1 MPCDSDLLE
10 RGFVMGRDLDT
21 RFSHLLE
28 AIAKHENTTVEM
40 LGKTFASEEIEN
52 RRTFYPQ
59 LKRVLSRQEP
69 DIDEFQ
75 KVIRNCWAAMTR
87 YESIR
92 FGRFI
97 KDESAAVLAIQEFIQ
112 DFPQGD
118 TEAADRI
125 DTFINEAVRLG
136 YTRKRDGP
144 PDRPG
149 AAALCSVI
157 LTALFPGRFV
167 DYKQW
172 RWREF
177 AQRVDYNTSFPGIE
191 SYGQG
196 IVWAGHFAADLAETG
211 TFRRIWNND
220 HPLWAVAG
228 IAWVLPGLKL
238 DEINPMPDI
247 NEDDEITTLLAHKK
261 QVILYGPPG
270 TGKTYRANNYISHL
284 NAHDYEVHEDSLLDQ
299 RIFSLTIYEP
309 RDGQIPD
316 LTPGTRFTYGW
327 KERRNWQKYY
337 DELQEGDMALAYNAV
352 KLHRFTTVVRCTRKD
367 ADSIE
372 FEVVLQ
378 FSGPSFEDM
387 KNDPGLK
394 ESELIRINMSFSL
407 KRLKHG
413 ELQRII
419 ALSDGLTYESLGIE
433 LKRIRETVPNK
444 EFVTFHPSFGY
455 EDFIEGLRP
464 LATDDGT
471 LAYRVED
478 GIFKT
483 LSRRAF
489 NVLAERAGIEE
500 RWNES
505 ESIPSLDDAKK
516 QKLVDAAPGVPFC
529 LVIDEINR
537 GDISRIFGELIT
549 LLEADKRYGEEHG
562 ITITLPYSKEKYA
575 IPPNLY
581 IIGTMNTADKSI
593 SLVDAALR
601 RRFGFIEMM
610 PDYNVLRNLPD
621 DKDDEVRE
629 IVEITVDALET
640 INERIAGNYDRD
652 HRIGH
657 SYLIKLRAA
666 CSRDEALEMLHFAW
680 YHEIVPLLQE
690 YYYDAPARFNEV
702 IGSRFVKISPDE
714 RGFDI
719 RERLYGDELLVAVE
733 GLANGNRE
741 QEGAEADE

>member
-1 MPCDSDLLE
+1 
-10 RGFVMGRDLDT
+10 MGRDLDT
-21 RFSHLLE
+21 RFSQLLE

-40 LGKTFASEEIEN
+40 LGKTFASDEIAN

-59 LKRVLSRQEP
+59 LKQVLSGQELNLN
-69 DIDEFQ
+69 EF
-75 KVIRNCWAAMTR
+75 KGVIKNCWAATAKI
-87 YESIR
+87 EFIR
-92 FGRFI
+92 FTRFTEKGQPAIQAIQTLI
-97 KDESAAVLAIQEFIQ
+97 KDFPPDDAEAAVRIDAFIDEAIQ
-112 DFPQGD
+112 
-118 TEAADRI
+118 
-125 DTFINEAVRLG
+125 LG
-136 YTRKRDGP
+136 YKDVKDS

-149 AAALCSVI
+149 AAALCSVL
-157 LTALFPGRFV
+157 LTSLFPDRFV
-167 DYKQW
+167 DFKQR
-172 RWREF
+172 RWKKF
-177 AQRVDYNTSFPGIE
+177 AQTLDYNVLYPGDGG
-191 SYGQG
+191 YGQG
-196 IVWAGHFAADLAETG
+196 ILWAGNFAASIAETMS
-211 TFRRIWNND
+211 FRRVWRVEY
-220 HPLWAVAG
+220 PLWALAG
-228 IAWVLPGLKL
+228 IAWKLPDLKQTP
-238 DEINPMPDI
+238 DETKGNSNHMPDI
-247 NEDDEITTLLAHKK
+247 SEDAEITTLLAHKK

-309 RDGQIPD
+309 RDGPIPD
-316 LTPGTRFTYGW
+316 LSPGTRFIYGW
-327 KERRNWQKYY
+327 KERRNWQTYY
-337 DELQEGDMALAYNAV
+337 DELQEGDVALAYNAA
-352 KLHRFTTVVRCTRKD
+352 KLRRFTTVVRCTQKET
-367 ADSIE
+367 DSIE
-372 FEVVLQ
+372 FEVVQQ
-378 FSGPSFEDM
+378 FNGPSYEDM
-387 KNDPGLK
+387 KSDPGLK
-394 ESELIRINMSFSL
+394 ESDLMRIQMAFSL
-407 KRLKHG
+407 KLLKHS

-419 ALSDGLTYESLGIE
+419 ALSEGLTYESLGIE
-433 LKRIRETVPNK
+433 LKRIRESIPNK

-455 EDFIEGLRP
+455 EDFVEGLRP

-489 NVLAERAGIEE
+489 NVLAERARIEE

-505 ESIPSLDDAKK
+505 ESIPDLDDAKK
-516 QKLVDAAPGVPFC
+516 KELLKVVPEVPFY

-549 LLEADKRYGEEHG
+549 LLEADKRYCEEHG
-562 ITITLPYSKEKYA
+562 IVITLPYSKEKYA

-621 DKDDEVRE
+621 DKDEEVRE
-629 IVEITVDALET
+629 IVEIAMDALET
-640 INERIAGNYDRD
+640 INKRITGNYDRD

-657 SYLIKLRAA
+657 SYLIKLRDA
-666 CSRDEALEMLHFAW
+666 CSQDEALEMLHFAW

-702 IGSRFVKISPDE
+702 IGSRFVKLSPDE

-719 RERLYGDELLVAVE
+719 RERLYGDELFMAVE

-741 QEGAEADE
+741 QEDAEADE